1 MDHTKTP
8 FGGRLLRNWV
18 AHPLTDRH
26 RINERLD
33 AVEEMVAAGSAVEQ
47 GGRSPGPP
55 GLVPQPPPPF
65 PSSSPTCFQPF
76 LWSLYASLTPGWP
89 HARLT
94 GVTHSVFAVNITA
107 SVLCIFQC
115 MLAMSHRLLHCC
127 LCVYLTICAKK
138 TCMILLKAYVSNK
151 HAYICMEV
159 DTCSFHLMYT
169 FGQNFNGSKM
179 YCRLWGASD
188 GFA

>member
-55 GLVPQPPPPF
+55 GLVPQPPPLPF
-65 PSSSPTCFQPF
+65 F
-76 LWSLYASLTPGWP
+76 LTHLFSAVSLFP
-89 HARLT
+89 
-94 GVTHSVFAVNITA
+94 
-107 SVLCIFQC
+107 LCISNTW
-115 MLAMSHRLLHCC
+115 LASCKADWSHP
-127 LCVYLTICAKK
+127 
-138 TCMILLKAYVSNK
+138 
-151 HAYICMEV
+151 
-159 DTCSFHLMYT
+159 
-169 FGQNFNGSKM
+169 
-179 YCRLWGASD
+179 
-188 GFA
+188 